1 MSVPVDE
8 AAREPLL
15 LETAAL
21 REALTDVE
29 ARAHYDALSR
39 AVAAGEVPDDLAS
52 PLERVLEIG
61 LRTGRVR
68 RLHGVHAEAALAR
81 VFHGTAKGRA
91 LGAAV
96 GEVNTALG
104 ALAGQPLERLSVTA
118 KGPGAYA
125 LTVETGAATL
135 TLEIG
140 PEGVAV
146 KDVSVGA

>member
-1 MSVPVDE
+1 LTVRVDE
-8 AAREPLL
+8 TAREPLL

-21 REALTDVE
+21 RDALTDPG
-29 ARAHYDALSR
+29 ARASYDELSR
-39 AVAAGEVPDDLAS
+39 AVVTGEVPDELVA

-68 RLHGVHAEAALAR
+68 RLHGVHAESALAR
-81 VFHGTAKGRA
+81 VFHGTPKGRA

-96 GEVNTALG
+96 GEVNTALE
-104 ALAGQPLERLSVTA
+104 ALAGQPLERLSLNA

-125 LTVETGAATL
+125 LTIETGAATL

>member
-1 MSVPVDE
+1 LTVHVDE
-8 AAREPLL
+8 AARETLL

-21 REALTDVE
+21 RDALTDGA
-29 ARAHYDALSR
+29 ARASYDALSR
-39 AVAAGEVPDDLAS
+39 AVVAGEVPDDLAA
-52 PLERVLEIG
+52 PLDRVLEIG

-91 LGAAV
+91 LGTAV
-96 GEVNTALG
+96 GELNTALG
-104 ALAGQPLERLSVTA
+104 ALAGQPLQRLSVTA

-125 LTVETGAATL
+125 LTVETEAATL